1 MESMLDVRNLLKNFG
16 IFIYTRNRIGDT
28 ELMELEIN
36 ELYRMKLINQDQFLK
51 ATLILQKERRTI
63 LNQKNK

>member
-1 MESMLDVRNLLKNFG
+1 MLDVRNLLKNFG

>member
-1 MESMLDVRNLLKNFG
+1 MDSMLDVRNLLKNFG